1 MKVKVLKELIKEDV
15 LDINNKETFESV
27 INLSDE
33 VSIFLLNIKSK
44 KTKKSL
50 IEIFELASN
59 ADFYEELTI
68 SISKINEEILAYSL
82 PIINYLIESHYTVG
96 IGKEKI
102 IHTIN
107 SLCNVESKDTVNA
120 IKNMVNNLEFLI
132 INEEYYK
139 TAITLIGRTK
149 DSALLKIYL
158 KFILNKYL
166 QNGKFYTYVLNE
178 IQSIEDANIL
188 EVLLNIITD
197 EDLKEQPQYFK
208 YIFGVAKDTKDID
221 TLYPLSEI
229 LIYVELLKLPNYI
242 TIVDRLINTPY
253 QSKPTYYNAFL
264 DIIYKIER
272 DKEYKEKY
280 YIDVIDTLYSVP
292 IHNIWDF
299 INLATNENLY
309 TTDHYR
315 FALKCFTQIKNS
327 TICEQYCDLASSE
340 RLLENED
347 YKQIISLASKI
358 EDTYAFSDFDD
369 LTEYDTLID
378 NDNYLFA
385 LEVMSKQK
393 TRDISRAMF
402 YILSDNYV
410 VTFSNYRLIVNKII
424 ELNDINKIK
433 LISEFLT
440 WNKIFDDESLLTSII
455 EHATKIDSTKNLENY
470 FRYIKYNSGFKTEY
484 LTRTSLIISKMKNP
498 STYETL
504 VNTFDTIYRLK
515 SNETKNKN
523 TLFSSIPRF
532 LGSDSSNEDKRVN
545 IILSLPLEI
554 FSEKLLRNLNIA
566 ILDKNLYNSNYFEYA
581 INLFRVFNDETC
593 EVLTKIITSSYLL
606 KRGDY
611 KEIINRIIEIKS
623 ISHLK
628 HLSKLIKLLE
638 NDIVMN
644 NSNLLNIILNKN
656 DERIVVDITNILT
669 GLSKIAMINTSP
681 IEIIEE
687 YLKDP
692 NKEKIKLITRISSS
706 QNDTVLKHKQTL
718 YLELLSKGSLSQ
730 KSIYYLNIPKRDKN
744 IIEEELLDTSTFF
757 QTESIILFAQTA
769 TTEELLKELESIN
782 DNEEVSTLT
791 LKKRK

>member
-1 MKVKVLKELIKEDV
+1 M
-15 LDINNKETFESV
+15 
-27 INLSDE
+27 
-33 VSIFLLNIKSK
+33 
-44 KTKKSL
+44 
-50 IEIFELASN
+50 
-59 ADFYEELTI
+59 
-68 SISKINEEILAYSL
+68 
-82 PIINYLIESHYTVG
+82 
-96 IGKEKI
+96 
-102 IHTIN
+102 
-107 SLCNVESKDTVNA
+107 
-120 IKNMVNNLEFLI
+120 
-132 INEEYYK
+132 
-139 TAITLIGRTK
+139 R
-149 DSALLKIYL
+149 
-158 KFILNKYL
+158 
-166 QNGKFYTYVLNE
+166 Q
-178 IQSIEDANIL
+178 
-188 EVLLNIITD
+188 
-197 EDLKEQPQYFK
+197 
-208 YIFGVAKDTKDID
+208 
-221 TLYPLSEI
+221 
-229 LIYVELLKLPNYI
+229 
-242 TIVDRLINTPY
+242 
-253 QSKPTYYNAFL
+253 
-264 DIIYKIER
+264 
-272 DKEYKEKY
+272 
-280 YIDVIDTLYSVP
+280 
-292 IHNIWDF
+292 
-299 INLATNENLY
+299 
-309 TTDHYR
+309 
-315 FALKCFTQIKNS
+315 
-327 TICEQYCDLASSE
+327 
-340 RLLENED
+340 
-347 YKQIISLASKI
+347 
-358 EDTYAFSDFDD
+358 
-369 LTEYDTLID
+369 
-378 NDNYLFA
+378 
-385 LEVMSKQK
+385 
-393 TRDISRAMF
+393 
-402 YILSDNYV
+402 
-410 VTFSNYRLIVNKII
+410 
-424 ELNDINKIK
+424 
-433 LISEFLT
+433 
-440 WNKIFDDESLLTSII
+440 
-455 EHATKIDSTKNLENY
+455 
-470 FRYIKYNSGFKTEY
+470 
-484 LTRTSLIISKMKNP
+484 
-498 STYETL
+498 
-504 VNTFDTIYRLK
+504 
-515 SNETKNKN
+515 KNKN